1 MAQAKGLGFFERYL
15 TIWVALCIAA
25 GVALGQFIP
34 AFPEL
39 LSRFE
44 YSQVSIPVAFLIW
57 LMIYPMMVQI
67 DFSSLVAA
75 GKEKKAIGLASVVN
89 WLIKPFTMFLFASL
103 FLRVIFAPWIPAE
116 LASEYVAGAILLGAA
131 PCTAMV
137 FVWSYLTKG
146 NPGYTLVQVAI
157 DDIVLLFLYAP
168 IVMFLLG
175 LSDILVPYDTIILS
189 VVLYVLIPLVAGYT
203 SRRYLI
209 QRKGMEWFTGVFL
222 SKLKNVTIV
231 GLLLTLI
238 ILFSFQGEVILGN
251 PLHILLI
258 AVPLIIQTFF
268 VFSLSYTA
276 ARLLK
281 IRHEVAGPAGLISS
295 SNFFELAVAAA
306 ISLFG
311 LTSGAALAAVVGV
324 LVEVPVMLMLVKIVN
339 RTKGYFPSTVA
350 EGKRSQAAY
359 AEGH

>member
-1 MAQAKGLGFFERYL
+1 MNSDQEKGRAKGLGGFERYL
-15 TIWVALCIAA
+15 TLWVGLCIVL
-25 GVALGQFIP
+25 GVAIGQLFP

-44 YSQVSIPVAFLIW
+44 YSQVSIPVAILIW

-67 DFSSLVAA
+67 DFSSIVEA
-75 GKEKKAIGLASVVN
+75 GKQKKAITLASIVN
-89 WLIKPFTMFLFASL
+89 WMIKPFTMFFFAWF
-103 FLRVIFAPWIPAE
+103 FLKIVFAPWISDG
-116 LASEYVAGAILLGAA
+116 LATEYIAGAILLGAA

-146 NPGYTLVQVAI
+146 DPAYTLVQVAI
-157 DDIVLLFLYAP
+157 DDLVLLFLFAP

-189 VVLYVLIPLVAGYT
+189 VVLYILIPLIAGYF

-209 QRKGMEWFTGVFL
+209 RTKGMEWFEGVFL
-222 SKLKNVTIV
+222 RKLGGLTMY

-268 VFSLSYTA
+268 VFSLSYNA
-276 ARLLK
+276 ARLIK
-281 IRHEVAGPAGLISS
+281 IKHSVAGPAALISS

-311 LTSGAALAAVVGV
+311 LTSGAALATVVGV
-324 LVEVPVMLMLVKIVN
+324 LVEVPVMLILVRIVN
-339 RTKGYFPSTVA
+339 RTKHLFAT
-350 EGKRSQAAY
+350 
-359 AEGH
+359 